1 MVAPFTDLRD
11 GDAENLMYLVLSG
24 FITRPTL
31 PSNHVTIINVSLFFS
46 VFVGILKKWQLI
58 FYGTATNPIRLR
70 PLGSTSGLS
79 GPSQQTAAQNSF
91 VFPNSQSPPVSP
103 TLDSNTFYSGSSFN
117 PGFQNF
123 PNIYSVSGSD
133 PEASVASLNDA
144 ASKDRSLQENL
155 MGADDSSKKVLH
167 SCDPECD
174 SQGCYGK
181 GPTQCI
187 ACKHYK
193 LDK

>member
-1 MVAPFTDLRD
+1 
-11 GDAENLMYLVLSG
+11 
-24 FITRPTL
+24 
-31 PSNHVTIINVSLFFS
+31 
-46 VFVGILKKWQLI
+46 
-58 FYGTATNPIRLR
+58 
-70 PLGSTSGLS
+70 
-79 GPSQQTAAQNSF
+79 
-91 VFPNSQSPPVSP
+91 VFPNSQSPSISP
-103 TLDSNTFYSGSSFN
+103 TLDSNTFYGGSSFN
-117 PGFQNF
+117 PSFQNF

-133 PEASVASLNDA
+133 PEASVASLNDG

-174 SQGCYGK
+174 AQGCYGK

-187 ACKHYK
+187 GCKHYK

>member
-1 MVAPFTDLRD
+1 
-11 GDAENLMYLVLSG
+11 
-24 FITRPTL
+24 
-31 PSNHVTIINVSLFFS
+31 
-46 VFVGILKKWQLI
+46 
-58 FYGTATNPIRLR
+58 
-70 PLGSTSGLS
+70 
-79 GPSQQTAAQNSF
+79 
-91 VFPNSQSPPVSP
+91 
-103 TLDSNTFYSGSSFN
+103 LDSNTFYSGSSFN
-117 PGFQNF
+117 PSFQNF

-181 GPTQCI
+181 GPTQCL

>member
-1 MVAPFTDLRD
+1 
-11 GDAENLMYLVLSG
+11 MYRTFASVL
-24 FITRPTL
+24 L
-31 PSNHVTIINVSLFFS
+31 NHITIINFSLFFPC
-46 VFVGILKKWQLI
+46 FVGILKKWQLI

-70 PLGSTSGLS
+70 PSGSATALS
-79 GPSQQTAAQNSF
+79 GSSQQTASQNHF
-91 VFPNSQSPPVSP
+91 IFPNSQSPSISP
-103 TLDSNTFYSGSSFN
+103 TSDSHTFYTGSSFT
-117 PGFQNF
+117 PSFQTF
-123 PNIYSVSGSD
+123 PNISRVSGSD
-133 PEASVASLNDA
+133 PEASVATLNDA
-144 ASKDRSLQENL
+144 ASKDRSRQENL

>member
-1 MVAPFTDLRD
+1 MLCTYRTSAS
-11 GDAENLMYLVLSG
+11 VLSD
-24 FITRPTL
+24 
-31 PSNHVTIINVSLFFS
+31 HVTVINVSLFFC
-46 VFVGILKKWQLI
+46 FVGILKKWQLI

-70 PLGSTSGLS
+70 PSGSTSSGLS
-79 GPSQQTAAQNSF
+79 GQSQQTASQNPF
-91 VFPNSQSPPVSP
+91 IFPNSQSPSISP

-117 PGFQNF
+117 PSFQNF

-144 ASKDRSLQENL
+144 GSKDRSLQENL